1 MIKIGCYHTVIN
13 SLKESIIVVDRG
25 IKDITEILKER
36 EILQQLKSK
45 MKILEGV
52 LPICDHSEVNF
63 SHGKGD
69 LSYNVYHSSLYLSY
83 NLDNR
88 INL

>member
-13 SLKESIIVVDRG
+13 SLNESIIVVDRG

-36 EILQQLKSK
+36 GILQQLKSK

-52 LPICDHSEVNF
+52 LPI
-63 SHGKGD
+63 
-69 LSYNVYHSSLYLSY
+69 
-83 NLDNR
+83 
-88 INL
+88 

>member
-13 SLKESIIVVDRG
+13 SLNESIIVVDRG

-52 LPICDHSEVNF
+52 LPICDQSEVNF
-63 SHGKGD
+63 SH
-69 LSYNVYHSSLYLSY
+69 
-83 NLDNR
+83 
-88 INL
+88 